1 MDRYIKHILNPE
13 NIKIDDREL
22 LDFIILIKK
31 YSKKVFFYNNRNKV
45 DGSWYDLLKTDE
57 TFLIAEISKF
67 EISKFSTNRV
77 ILIKKYDEAFSLDEK
92 KFIFNTFFD
101 STFTLFQKINNWYLE
116 SLKNNLTK
124 ESSLIELE
132 LENVIQ
138 DKLSPLFNEFLI
150 IKEDFFEKN
159 IIENNLTSEI
169 EGFNP
174 IWKVKIIDQK
184 NANSDPFDEN
194 DLNFAFKKIT
204 LIFNPL
210 YEVIYNLVLKS
221 KNIFSESLYK
231 NDNHKAHVGL
241 LFTFLELMKNSFEDL
256 NKLTKKHLDLYFKKI
271 LKLKYLPASP
281 NKIFISF
288 KIDENINSLTINEHT
303 KMRVGQ
309 NENGEDILY
318 QTDEEIQLNNVELS
332 HISTFFISENDT
344 YDHLSRFNLVSGLYT
359 KTHAANQEEVDAF
372 NNEKTI
378 FSSLGEE
385 QIFLSNDEMNME
397 IANVGFLIMS
407 PVLMLSKSN
416 RTIHVD
422 FKFSID
428 SIKTLSDLIIDIS
441 QNKDTSEENVFYE
454 IFSNAFV
461 IEYTSED
468 RWVNIENYSVIS
480 PTDWS
485 TGTIRVS
492 FKLDKAYP
500 SISTFDSSVHGL
512 QLESH
517 LPILKFT
524 LNQESF
530 YNPYSFLNS
539 MNLLKI
545 DLNIKVENLKN
556 FDCYVN
562 NEEIDI
568 NSDFE
573 MFGATPKKGDH
584 LIIKSDEIFNK
595 KIRKLSV
602 DWNYKNLAILNNSL
616 KEFYKE
622 YELGIENDSFKI
634 QITALSN
641 FEYSNPNKDLVFN
654 LFDETENGKLNPHK
668 SISNIDASV
677 LEIKPNY
684 KLKFSDIDN
693 FSNDLETGCLKI
705 ELMGPPYGFG
715 SDMFDKV
722 FNKITQKSLDLKP
735 KKGVTDMLQF
745 PNEPF
750 SPIVSDLSIS
760 YEAHSSLIFNEML
773 FSENDF
779 DQENTFYLMSPFGLE
794 KTFSKSFVSKNT
806 LVESFNYEGELILG
820 FDSFQAPCQFNL
832 LFEILKSEN
841 QNYEFSRQIDW
852 YYSSSDGW
860 RLFKNSDILYDQTV
874 NLMKTGVLS
883 LKIPA
888 DISDSRHLF
897 NEKRVYIKACSKNK
911 TNQFSLIRS
920 IRTNSISA
928 SEMIKNSSDSESKFI
943 PPFSVEGF
951 LEPIDGVIATDQYLS
966 SIKGKDKES
975 DMDFYVRSSE
985 LLRHKNRPV
994 TKWDFEKFILSKF
1007 SWLSHVKCFSLN
1019 KEKGQSN
1026 INLLCLKKI
1035 EEHQNIDNIKL
1046 SSAEKEEIKEYLKNF
1061 TSPFSKVEIINPI
1074 FEDLW
1079 IKCKVSFQNI
1089 SDGKGIQKL
1098 YVDFF
1103 NFTCSWLYNSSTENK
1118 IGVKIKKLDI
1128 INFLNSRPYVSF
1140 ITGISIIHIK
1150 KLEDGSQIAFDSAKN
1165 NIKNDYIEPGSPWS
1179 IFIPRHNHKIDLLDK
1194 NEYFAPE
1201 PINFNELGIQ
1211 ESFLITSDIDDPTQ
1225 KEQSVKNPML
1235 KDSKFNFK
1243 LKI

>member
-1 MDRYIKHILNPE
+1 MDNYIKHTLNPD

-22 LDFIILIKK
+22 LDFIILIKE
-31 YSKKVFFYNNRNKV
+31 YSKKVFFYNNKNKV

-67 EISKFSTNRV
+67 EIFKFSSHRV
-77 ILIKKYDEAFSLDEK
+77 TLIKKYDEAFSLDDK
-92 KFIFNTFFD
+92 KFIFNEFFN
-101 STFTLFQKINNWYLE
+101 STFTLFQRINNWYIE
-116 SLKNNLTK
+116 SLQNNLTK

-138 DKLSPLFNEFLI
+138 DKLSILLKEFLI
-150 IKEDFFEKN
+150 LKEDFFEKN
-159 IIENNLTSEI
+159 LVENNLDSEI
-169 EGFNP
+169 DSFNP
-174 IWKVKIIDQK
+174 IWKIHKTDKK
-184 NANSDPFDEN
+184 NKNSDSFDEN
-194 DLNFAFKKIT
+194 DLNYAFKKIT
-204 LIFNPL
+204 LVFNPL
-210 YEVIYNLVLKS
+210 YEIIYNLVFKS
-221 KNIFSESLYK
+221 KDIFSESLYK

-271 LKLKYLPASP
+271 LKLKYLPATP
-281 NKIFISF
+281 NKIFISL

-303 KMRVGQ
+303 KLRVGQ
-309 NENGEDILY
+309 DENGEDILY
-318 QTDEEIQLNNVELS
+318 QTDEEIQLNNIELS
-332 HISTFFISENDT
+332 HISTFFISENNT
-344 YDHLSRFNLVSGLYT
+344 YDHLSSFNLVSGLYT
-359 KTHAANQEEVDAF
+359 KTHAANQEEVDTF
-372 NNEKTI
+372 NNEKTE
-378 FSSLGEE
+378 FSTLGEE
-385 QIFLSNDEMNME
+385 QMFLSNEEMNME
-397 IANVGFLIMS
+397 IANIGFLIMS
-407 PVLMLSKSN
+407 PVLTLSKSN
-416 RTIHVD
+416 RTIYVD

-441 QNKDTSEENVFYE
+441 QNKDSSEENIFYE

-468 RWVNIENYSVIS
+468 AWVNIENYSVIS

-485 TGTIRVS
+485 TGIIRVS
-492 FKLDKAYP
+492 FNLDKTYP
-500 SISTFDSSVHGL
+500 GISSFDSSIHDL
-512 QLESH
+512 QLETH
-517 LPILKFT
+517 LPVLKFK

-539 MNLLKI
+539 MELLKI
-545 DLNIKVENLKN
+545 DLNVKVENLKN

-562 NEEIDI
+562 NEEVDI
-568 NSDFE
+568 NSEFE
-573 MFGATPKKGDH
+573 LFGATPKKGDN
-584 LIIKSDEIFNK
+584 LIIKSDELFNK
-595 KIRKLSV
+595 KIKGLSV
-602 DWNYKNLAILNNSL
+602 DWKYKNLANLNNSL
-616 KEFYKE
+616 KEFYEE

-641 FEYSNPNKDLVFN
+641 FEYSIPNKDLVFN
-654 LFDETENGKLNPHK
+654 LFDETEDGKLNSSK
-668 SISNIDASV
+668 SIPNIDTKF

-684 KLKFSDIDN
+684 RLKFNEIDN

-705 ELMGPPYGFG
+705 ELIDPPFGFG
-715 SDMFDKV
+715 SEMFDKV
-722 FNKITQKSLDLKP
+722 FNKITQKSLNLKP

-750 SPIVSDLSIS
+750 SPIVSDISIN
-760 YEAHSSLIFNEML
+760 YEAHSSLIFNEKL

-794 KTFSKSFVSKNT
+794 KTFSKSIVSKNT

-860 RLFKNSDILYDQTV
+860 RLFKNSDILYDQTI

-883 LKIPA
+883 LKIPS

-897 NEKRVYIKACSKNK
+897 NEKKVYIKACSKNK

-928 SEMIKNSSDSESKFI
+928 SEIIKNSLNYESKFI
-943 PPFSVEGF
+943 HPFSVEGF

-975 DMDFYVRSSE
+975 DMEFYVRSSE

-994 TKWDFEKFILSKF
+994 TKWDFEKFILAKF
-1007 SWLSHVKCFSLN
+1007 NWLSHVKCYSVN
-1019 KEKGQSN
+1019 KEESQAN

-1046 SSAEKEEIKEYLKNF
+1046 SSAEKKEIKDYLRSF
-1061 TSPFSKVEIINPI
+1061 TSPFSKIEIINPV

-1098 YVDFF
+1098 HVDFF
-1103 NFTCSWLYNSSTENK
+1103 NFICSWLYNSSNENK

-1150 KLEDGSQIAFDSAKN
+1150 KLDDGSQIAFDSAKN
-1165 NIKNDYIEPGSPWS
+1165 NIKNDYLEPGAPWS
-1179 IFIPRHNHKIDLLDK
+1179 IFIPRYNHKIDLLDK

-1211 ESFLITSDIDDPTQ
+1211 ESFLITSDIETQ
-1225 KEQSVKNPML
+1225 SQKDKTTKNPLL